1 MSFIFA
7 YTNNLNKFLLKL
19 LNSIMFVAP
28 SGYAVVEVWQYQCVV
43 QYDLY
48 IQR

>member
-1 MSFIFA
+1 MSVIFA
-7 YTNNLNKFLLKL
+7 YTNKLDKFLLKL

-28 SGYAVVEVWQYQCVV
+28 SGYVIVYVWRYQCVV